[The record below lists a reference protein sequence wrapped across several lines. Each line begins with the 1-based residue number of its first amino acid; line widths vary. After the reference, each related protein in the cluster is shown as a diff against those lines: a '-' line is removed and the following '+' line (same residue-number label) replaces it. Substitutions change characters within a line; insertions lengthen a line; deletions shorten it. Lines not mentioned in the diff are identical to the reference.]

1 MSTTVRSPSDIA
13 VPAPAPNHQTRAG
26 GREIVNSP
34 KRLARIAGLLYLFV
48 GIFGG
53 FADGFVD
60 PRMYVAGDAA
70 ATAGNVV
77 ANAGVVRLGVVAH
90 LLDGAFFIFTALT
103 LFILLKHVQQSVAR
117 AMVILVALA
126 TGIICL
132 NAVFQFEASRVA
144 TDSSYA
150 AAFGIAG
157 ANAVALLLLDIQHY
171 GTPHRAGLLWPVAGA
186 ARVSRL
192 QIRAIPQVARRGAH
206 HGRCLLPRGPARSVP
221 RTRHR
226 RNHPPVRWHTGA
238 RDRRNLHG
246 LLPAHHRRED
256 HQARPECCKSRRAHS
271 RRGVTGTADCRRPVP
286 AADGCGVP
294 TWIANGLGLFG
305 TESAG
310 LTAKATRQGIGGLH
324 ARNWSQAFASD

>member
-1 MSTTVRSPSDIA
+1 MPTIVRSPSDIA
-13 VPAPAPNHQTRAG
+13 VPTPAPNHHTRANAAE
-26 GREIVNSP
+26 REIVNSP

-53 FADGFVD
+53 FAEGFVD

-117 AMVILVALA
+117 AMVILVALV

-132 NAVFQFEASRVA
+132 NAVFQFEALRVA

-157 ANAVALLLLDIQHY
+157 AKAVALLLLVIQQY
-171 GTPHRAGLLWPVAGA
+171 VSLIALFFVALFLAPLGYLA
-186 ARVSRL
+186 Y
-192 QIRAIPQVARRGAH
+192 
-206 HGRCLLPRGPARSVP
+206 
-221 RTRHR
+221 
-226 RNHPPVRWHTGA
+226 
-238 RDRRNLHG
+238 
-246 LLPAHHRRED
+246 
-256 HQARPECCKSRRAHS
+256 KSEWFPKWL
-271 RRGVTGTADCRRPVP
+271 GVVL
-286 AADGCGVP
+286 
-294 TWIANGLGLFG
+294 I
-305 TESAG
+305 
-310 LTAKATRQGIGGLH
+310 
-324 ARNWSQAFASD
+324 